1 MAVIHKLV
9 VFGRLDGLNEYTTAN
24 RTVSYK
30 GAKMKHKNEK
40 HVSSFISYKMRNMDL
55 KYPIS
60 LKFCW
65 YEKNRKRDP
74 DNICF
79 AKKFILDAMV
89 KSHVLPNDS
98 QKYIKE
104 FHDLFYVDKDNPRI
118 EIFIE
123 EGD

>member
-1 MAVIHKLV
+1 MIHKLV
-9 VFGRLDGLNEYTTAN
+9 IFGKLDGLNEYTTAN

-30 GAKMKHKNEK
+30 GAKMKHKNES
-40 HVSSFISYKMRNMDL
+40 HVASFIPYKLRNMDF
-55 KYPIS
+55 KYPVT
-60 LKFCW
+60 LTFCW

-79 AKKFILDAMV
+79 AKKFILDALV
-89 KSHVLPNDS
+89 KKQVFPNDS

-104 FHDLFYVDKDNPRI
+104 FRDKFYVDKENPRI

>member
-1 MAVIHKLV
+1 M
-9 VFGRLDGLNEYTTAN
+9 
-24 RTVSYK
+24 
-30 GAKMKHKNEK
+30 
-40 HVSSFISYKMRNMDL
+40 
-55 KYPIS
+55 
-60 LKFCW
+60 KFCW

-89 KSHVLPNDS
+89 KNHVLPNDS
-98 QKYIKE
+98 QKYIKG
-104 FHDLFYVDKDNPRI
+104 FRDLFYIDKDNPRI